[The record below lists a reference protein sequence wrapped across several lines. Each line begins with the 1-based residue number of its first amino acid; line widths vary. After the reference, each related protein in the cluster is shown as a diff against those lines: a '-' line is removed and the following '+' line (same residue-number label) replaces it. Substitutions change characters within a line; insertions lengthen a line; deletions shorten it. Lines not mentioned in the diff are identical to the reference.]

1 MQVKK
6 FEARTMKEALEMVKA
21 ELGPEAI
28 ILSARDNNKSY
39 GLVGDGSV
47 EITAAVSDEVL
58 QRKKFAEAKLREQDK
73 ARFNQSSARSQK
85 ELIEKMVNK
94 HLERNQAPK
103 AITSRRYIDI
113 EDESAQAFA
122 QAQAQVQAQVKAN
135 AKNNAGRA
143 SAGSAD
149 QRYAILA
156 AEERNRQAAKIALQE
171 MKTLAQASTS
181 GSNADP
187 ARGANG
193 GLTSAQ
199 NAGSQ
204 ARAEGA
210 SAAAAAQS
218 SELAALKTEL
228 ATLRQVLSQF
238 QNVPQNFVQG
248 HPGAE
253 YGLPYDLSFAFEKLV
268 RAGVAA
274 EIAVDICGLVQK
286 QLPVLKL
293 KNRSL
298 VEGWVARHIL
308 ESTKVTSPEESAS
321 AKIHVFVGAAGSGKT
336 TALVKMASHLV
347 VRENKRVAIL
357 SADTFKVGAADQMRI
372 YAQILNVPFTVIR
385 NPSDWYQIMNYMNNV
400 DYILVD
406 CPGLSLRN
414 SEEGMTLKRLLP
426 PATLKSR
433 VHLVLSTLAKDQ
445 DVTELGRRYS
455 VLDYKDVIFTGLD
468 ESTQHGTIYNFMRRF
483 DVPLHA
489 FGIGTRVPEDFEFA
503 TKERVLDLLFKITQ
517 AQAQEQK
524 SL

>member
-6 FEARTMKEALEMVKA
+6 FEARTMKEALEMVKS

-47 EITAAVSDEVL
+47 EITAAVSEETL
-58 QRKKFAEAKLREQDK
+58 QRKKFAEARLREQDK
-73 ARFNQSSARSQK
+73 DRFSKSSARSQK
-85 ELIEKMVNK
+85 DLIEKMVTK

-103 AITSRRYIDI
+103 SITSRRYIDI
-113 EDESAQAFA
+113 EDESAQASA
-122 QAQAQVQAQVKAN
+122 KALIN
-135 AKNNAGRA
+135 DR
-143 SAGSAD
+143 
-149 QRYAILA
+149 RYAPGA
-156 AEERNRQAAKIALQE
+156 AEERNRQAAKQ
-171 MKTLAQASTS
+171 TLNELKQQ
-181 GSNADP
+181 
-187 ARGANG
+187 
-193 GLTSAQ
+193 AQ
-199 NAGSQ
+199 NQPSPKSQ
-204 ARAEGA
+204 QQQQLVQQQQRQLSQQHSQLQIQAQ
-210 SAAAAAQS
+210 SLAAAAPAMAAQNTEMAALK
-218 SELAALKTEL
+218 SELAN
-228 ATLRQVLSQF
+228 LRQVLAHF
-238 QNVPQNFVQG
+238 QSVPQNFVQA

-253 YGLPYDLSFAFEKLV
+253 FGVPYDLSFAFEKLTT
-268 RAGVAA
+268 AGVAP
-274 EIAVDICGLVQK
+274 EISVDICGLVQK

-308 ESTKVTSPEESAS
+308 ESTKVTSAEENAS
-321 AKIHVFVGAAGSGKT
+321 AKVHVFVGAAGSGKT

-414 SEEGMTLKRLLP
+414 SEEGMMLKKLLP

-468 ESTQHGTIYNFMRRF
+468 ESAQHGTIYNFMRRF

-517 AQAQEQK
+517 AHKQEQK
-524 SL
+524 AL